1 MSEFVRYGDLIVL
14 ESCEC
19 DEHLFLGIV
28 PRNVGRRH
36 PLLLSTEVAEADKHP
51 GSDYQWR
58 VLPSIGGKRKWG
70 DPIAF
75 ADRIRLQLVD
85 DKGQS
90 RMLAVSHLDDR
101 SLMAERRPARMD
113 ACTWLLSYSSEL
125 AIARDGRA
133 TPAGEFSPH
142 VKYGA
147 VNYVTLVNRAG
158 YLGAMDDQFRILRKR
173 TVLFDDLPER
183 GKAVWWRVHRSVSE
197 VVPVVRHEPRTMPA
211 YQGPARVLSVV

>member
-101 SLMAERRPARMD
+101 SIMAERRPARMD

-183 GKAVWWRVHRSVSE
+183 GKAVWWRVHRSVSK
-197 VVPVVRHEPRTMPA
+197 VVPGVRHEPRTMPA
-211 YQGPARVLSVV
+211 DKGPARVLSVV